1 MIASIFIQVLLMKRI
16 LYFSRESPFISERQ
30 DSLLNNTVNDAQPI
44 HKKAVDSDRIDSS
57 ENKPEVVAV
66 DANGFV
72 LLAEIEL
79 PVEEKIESAEYLAI
93 KDKQDSEQNNTQ
105 NLVNNK
111 VISYPKQQNI
121 TYTKKS
127 VSLVNKEI
135 DEVKKQSLTNDN
147 NALRAEEIVD
157 EVEAFLVESTD
168 SVIPIEEKIEVESVL
183 KNDLE
188 DFIFETNE

>member
-30 DSLLNNTVNDAQPI
+30 DSLLNNTVMNDAQPI

-79 PVEEKIESAEYLAI
+79 PVEEKIESAEYLVI
-93 KDKQDSEQNNTQ
+93 KDKQDSEQNSTQ
-105 NLVNNK
+105 NSVNNK
-111 VISYPKQQNI
+111 VISDPKKQNI
-121 TYTKKS
+121 TGTKKS
-127 VSLVNKEI
+127 VL
-135 DEVKKQSLTNDN
+135 LG
-147 NALRAEEIVD
+147 
-157 EVEAFLVESTD
+157 
-168 SVIPIEEKIEVESVL
+168 
-183 KNDLE
+183 
-188 DFIFETNE
+188 